1 MRHCLTAL
9 LLVIA
14 FAVAFP
20 VASQTNSTPAIDAHA
35 ARVANEVS
43 HEIMS
48 PFCPGKT
55 LAMCPSPAAAE
66 VRMKIQGMAESG
78 MDEQQIKNAVIEE
91 HGEEF
96 RIVEPPWGDNVG
108 LLVVLGGGLGLA
120 VLIVVFIS
128 RRRGSNDESEP
139 ATSASSPGEGEED
152 PYLSELRKQYKD

>member
-1 MRHCLTAL
+1 MYRIATSILFIFL
-9 LLVIA
+9 LIL
-14 FAVAFP
+14 AVPLGA
-20 VASQTNSTPAIDAHA
+20 QTQGAPIDPHA
-35 ARVANEVS
+35 ARIANEVS

-66 VRMKIQGMAESG
+66 VRMTIQNMAESG

-96 RIVEPPWGDNVG
+96 RIIEPGWSDNIG
-108 LLVVLGGGLGLA
+108 LIIALGGGLGLA

-128 RRRGSNDESEP
+128 RRRGTDGESVP
-139 ATSASSPGEGEED
+139 QSSASVSGGEAEAD
-152 PYLSELRKQYKD
+152 PYLDELRKQYKD